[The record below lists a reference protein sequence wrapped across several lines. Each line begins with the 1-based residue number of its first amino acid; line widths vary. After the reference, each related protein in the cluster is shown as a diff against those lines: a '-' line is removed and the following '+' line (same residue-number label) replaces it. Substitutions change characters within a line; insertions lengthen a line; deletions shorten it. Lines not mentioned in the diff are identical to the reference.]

1 MKKVMKKPMAKDKA
15 MAGKPMKAAT
25 KKPMGKMKKAC

>member
-1 MKKVMKKPMAKDKA
+1 MKNAMKKPMGKEKA

-25 KKPMGKMKKAC
+25 KKPMSKSKKAC